1 MVTSDSKWSK
11 LLSAHRLGRNTRD
24 LVTPGRSP
32 FQQDFDRVVFSS
44 AFRRLQDKAQVFP
57 LADNDYVRT
66 RLTHSME
73 CASIGRSLG
82 GIVGTFICNN
92 FAPEGIVADDIG
104 AIVAAATLAHD
115 IGNPPLGH
123 AGEEAVRYWF
133 LNSPV
138 ARKLAEKL
146 TDAECADFIWY
157 EGNAQGFRVL
167 SRLEHPYQVGGMQ
180 LTAATLAALCKY
192 PCPAIKRGLMAG
204 SEGKKFNFF
213 QQDAELFREVAE
225 ATGMIPYD
233 EDCYHRHPLAHLVE
247 AADDITY
254 LVVDFED
261 AHKIGVLSYQEIESL
276 FLPVISDSMAE
287 RVVRSIP
294 NPQQKV
300 EFLRGKM
307 LGVLVRQCSSVF
319 KEYHNTILEGKLTT
333 PISELIDAAPI
344 MRQIKAKS
352 VDKIYNVQRA
362 VEIQTAGFE
371 LTGGLLDSFM
381 QAVAEAT
388 AEARGEG
395 VASYRSKK
403 LLYLLPQSFCDLNSP
418 EFCNNPYNQ
427 ILSVVDFITGMTD
440 THALTLYRKIKG
452 ISLSGQRGV

>member
-1 MVTSDSKWSK
+1 MTANWEQ
-11 LLSAHRLGRNTRD
+11 LLSFHRLGRASRD

-32 FQQDFDRVVFSS
+32 FQQDFDRVVFSA

-66 RLTHSME
+66 RLTHSLE

-82 GIVGTFICNN
+82 GIAGTYICQKY
-92 FAPEGIVADDIG
+92 APPGIVADDIG

-123 AGEEAVRYWF
+123 SGEEAVRYWF

-138 ARKLAEKL
+138 AKHLAERL
-146 TDAECADFIWY
+146 SAEERSDFEWY

-167 SRLEHPYQVGGMQ
+167 ARLEQPYHKGGMQ

-192 PCPAIKRGLMAG
+192 PCPSSKRGFLPG

-213 QQDAELFREVAE
+213 REDIELFREVAT
-225 ATGMIPYD
+225 ATGMIPAG
-233 EDCYHRHPLAHLVE
+233 EDVWHRHPLAHLVE

-261 AHKIGVLSYQEIESL
+261 AHKVNVLSYSEIESL
-276 FLPVISDSMAE
+276 FLPVISDGLAE
-287 RVVRSIP
+287 RTVRSIP
-294 NPQQKV
+294 DKQQKV

-307 LGVLVRQCSSVF
+307 LGVLVRQCSRVF
-319 KEYHNTILEGKLTT
+319 QEYHHDILNGTLNT
-333 PISELIDAAPI
+333 PISELIEAAPI
-344 MRQIKAKS
+344 MKQIKAKS
-352 VDKIYNVQRA
+352 QEKIYNIQRA
-362 VEIQTAGFE
+362 VEIQCAGFE

-381 QAVAEAT
+381 TAVAESAS
-388 AEARGEG
+388 EVRGG
-395 VASYRSKK
+395 KTASYRSKK
-403 LLYLLPQSFCDLNSP
+403 LLHLLPNRYYNLSDP
-418 EFCNNPYNQ
+418 EFCRNTYRQ
-427 ILSVVDFITGMTD
+427 MLSVVDFITGMTD

-452 ISLSGQRGV
+452 ISLPGMMQV